1 MFIEFWVKFS
11 ETTYDFRRFGGTVW
25 NTRPYFWVVTCK
37 NHYFHQKENLNYR
50 HHILLAETDF
60 YASLPTLPDQIKV
73 RCDSCGKEYSY
84 TRNEMLRAEVD
95 IPDSFT
101 PHPLFPS
108 ADLT

>member
-1 MFIEFWVKFS
+1 M
-11 ETTYDFRRFGGTVW
+11 W
-25 NTRPYFWVVTCK
+25 NRRPYFWVVTCK
-37 NHYFHQKENLNYR
+37 NHRFHQKDNFNYR
-50 HHILLAETDF
+50 HHILLGETDF
-60 YASLPTLPDQIKV
+60 YASLPRLPDQVKV